1 MTTAITIVGLGP
13 GRWDDLTRQAHA
25 CFVQAEQEH
34 TTVYFR
40 TLIHPTV
47 APLRQA
53 LPNLRVE
60 SFDSYY
66 GA

>member
-25 CFVQAEQEH
+25 YFVQAEQEH

-40 TLIHPTV
+40 TLIVTQP
-47 APLRQA
+47 AR
-53 LPNLRVE
+53 
-60 SFDSYY
+60 
-66 GA
+66 